1 MHSESML
8 LQVDAYQ
15 LIFLH
20 KHPVLD
26 NIVMCPKRTRMI
38 SNANF
43 NWKNKLQRNFSTINE
58 RVGLQ

>member
-1 MHSESML
+1 ML

-43 NWKNKLQRNFSTINE
+43 NWKNKLQRYFSTINE